1 MCHPSAARLV
11 YSQQLSEELE
21 EQQQSG
27 LVSHSSSR
35 SVFATADGPSRQGP
49 PLHTLSSKRA
59 SLDLSGHR
67 WATLVVQARPD
78 SYGQVVIPWA
88 HRGPVQPHDWQ
99 MCAGLHAPQQGAC
112 ML

>member
-1 MCHPSAARLV
+1 MGTCLYFECYQAGVLTSCHASAARLV

-49 PLHTLSSKRA
+49 PQHTLSSKRA
-59 SLDLSGHR
+59 SMDLSGGHR
-67 WATLVVQARPD
+67 WAHLP
-78 SYGQVVIPWA
+78 I
-88 HRGPVQPHDWQ
+88 
-99 MCAGLHAPQQGAC
+99 
-112 ML
+112 